1 MPATR
6 TALITFLLSSV
17 ALAVAPAQSSSRPVS
32 LGVEGGWS
40 APAGSAQAFKRGYQL
55 GGLAE
60 FRTPLAWIAIRVDG
74 GYQSLGSTT
83 AAATD
88 LAGNVIA
95 SERTVSGLFSASAN
109 LALRAPNLHTAV
121 RPYALVGVGSYWLHS
136 RSSPAS
142 TFTLNEPT
150 RWFNG
155 SDAAVGLEASFA
167 RVVAFTE
174 ARYQSLAGTPRRFVP
189 ITLGLRLP

>member
-83 AAATD
+83 AAAT
-88 LAGNVIA
+88 
-95 SERTVSGLFSASAN
+95 
-109 LALRAPNLHTAV
+109 
-121 RPYALVGVGSYWLHS
+121 
-136 RSSPAS
+136 
-142 TFTLNEPT
+142 NEPT

-189 ITLGLRLP
+189 ITLGLRSP